1 MVSQQHKSQAQR
13 SPALSLSF
21 SLTFSHFYHCAS
33 TSTAPNEPRNAA
45 RKVRLMFVVCGIN
58 FVYKSFVRT
67 TLPPSSPALYA
78 RSIPILPFTVCCRH
92 VSLINGFRRVSCLVC
107 HIQFVVVVVVIV
119 RVHKYLCCTLVFIR
133 IDRQFKGEHSVGKR
147 ECKED
152 VLPPPNTKR
161 T

>member
-21 SLTFSHFYHCAS
+21 SLTFSLFYHCAS

-107 HIQFVVVVVVIV
+107 HIQFACARSPWRRRCHRPRPQIFV
-119 RVHKYLCCTLVFIR
+119 L
-133 IDRQFKGEHSVGKR
+133 HSR
-147 ECKED
+147 FYT
-152 VLPPPNTKR
+152 N
-161 T
+161 